1 MVDQVL
7 LSAGR
12 KNIEACI
19 ALANE
24 YGLGIEVMN
33 FAYPDVLDG
42 DWLEETNTYQA
53 LLEPI
58 RARDGMITL
67 HGPFMDMAPGSPDK
81 KIEAIVKERYHH
93 AIRIASAL
101 GAKTIILHANFIASI
116 QEDSYRQGWQQRNVE
131 FWRGIATFAQEYR
144 VVIAVENMWE
154 FDPYIIADVL
164 RAVDHPYLRA
174 CLDIGHA
181 HLFSRVPFEEWL
193 SVLEPFLVHIHMNN
207 NDGIYD
213 IHRAI
218 PDGVLNYHY
227 IIAQL
232 REISSRREVP
242 LSMTLE
248 MDKTDDML
256 RSLAYFGITQTPDD
270 ALNDAEESINDKHD
284 TAEFPPV
291 LVE

>member
-42 DWLEETNTYQA
+42 DWLEETNAYQA

-58 RARDGMITL
+58 RARNGIITL

-101 GAKTIILHANFIASI
+101 GAKIIILHANFIAAI
-116 QEDSYRQGWQQRNVE
+116 QEDSYRQGWQQRNIE
-131 FWRGIATFAQEYR
+131 FWREIATFAQEYNLM
-144 VVIAVENMWE
+144 VAVENMWE

-164 RAVDHPYLRA
+164 RAVDHPHLRA

-193 SVLEPFLVHIHMNN
+193 QALEPFLVHIHMNN
-207 NDGIYD
+207 NDGHYD

-227 IIAQL
+227 IIEQL
-232 REISSRREVP
+232 REISSRRAVP

-248 MDKTDDML
+248 MDSADDML
-256 RSLAYFGITQTPDD
+256 RSLEYFGIAQAPDD
-270 ALNDAEESINDKHD
+270 ALSDVEETINDKHD